1 MITTIAFPHLTHLTN
16 TTLSNSTN
24 TILSL
29 LLNNTTTWGSSAL
42 THLSQTTTRH
52 PALIKG
58 YLAQLTLLTSLL
70 SNPTVGAIEVM
81 ADSIGTLT
89 VSVQHPLSRGTVR
102 ALSPDLL
109 SGGAVAGNI
118 ALDPRYCSH
127 PADCGLLVAG
137 LGFNRRVVETEGMR
151 ELQPD
156 PEVGVLVDDVGVLE
170 GLVKRRVKR
179 RVQTEFHV
187 SGTTAMMPFALGG
200 VVSPRLVV
208 YGTANLRVVD
218 AGIMPLVVGAHVQA
232 AVYAVAEKVCCSHL
246 LFPFSFPFP
255 IRGRV

>member
-1 MITTIAFPHLTHLTN
+1 
-16 TTLSNSTN
+16 
-24 TILSL
+24 
-29 LLNNTTTWGSSAL
+29 
-42 THLSQTTTRH
+42 
-52 PALIKG
+52 
-58 YLAQLTLLTSLL
+58 
-70 SNPTVGAIEVM
+70 M

-156 PEVGVLVDDVGVLE
+156 PELGVLVDDGVALE
-170 GLVKRRVKR
+170 GVVKR

-218 AGIMPLVVGAHVQA
+218 AGVMPLVVGAHVQA
-232 AVYAVAEKVCCSHL
+232 AVYAVAEKVCCSRL
-246 LFPFSFPFP
+246 LFPFLLSLSNS
-255 IRGRV
+255 RRM